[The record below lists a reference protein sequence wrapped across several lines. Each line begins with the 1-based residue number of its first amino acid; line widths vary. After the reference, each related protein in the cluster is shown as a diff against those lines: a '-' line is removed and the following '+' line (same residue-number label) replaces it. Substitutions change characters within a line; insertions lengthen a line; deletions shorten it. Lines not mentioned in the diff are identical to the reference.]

1 MQPSFLIY
9 YIFPAFLCYLIYELI
24 RSHRMF
30 LKVETPLIKHIRELN
45 KQSNSKRLK
54 IKHTKIQK
62 IYYAYDQLSTEEL
75 ILSKLFL
82 KSSTNQLGYIEV
94 AIKLIIKMIVPISIF
109 FLGMTISASIAGRN
123 TDSASQAIK
132 MNDLILQV
140 FSTSGYFIVSG
151 LIIFT
156 IALLNMIF
164 RAYRKNYLL
173 IYQLAIE
180 EILNRKSEV
189 TESTENKPPTPL
201 L

>member
-9 YIFPAFLCYLIYELI
+9 YIFPTFLCYLIYELI
-24 RSHRMF
+24 RSRKLF
-30 LKVETPLIKHIRELN
+30 LKVQTPLIKHIGELN

-54 IKHTKIQK
+54 IKHTKIEK
-62 IYYAYDQLSTEEL
+62 IYYAYNQLSTKEL

-82 KSSTNQLGYIEV
+82 KSSINQLGYIEI
-94 AIKLIIKMIVPISIF
+94 AIKLIIKMIVPTSIF
-109 FLGMTISASIAGRN
+109 FVGVTISASIAGRN
-123 TDSASQAIK
+123 TVSASEATK
-132 MNDLILQV
+132 MNDLVLQV
-140 FSTSGYFIVSG
+140 FSASGYFVVSG

-180 EILNRKSEV
+180 EILNKKSDV
-189 TESTENKPPTPL
+189 TESTEDVFR
-201 L
+201 